1 MNDEIEM
8 NEKAEVSVVFHRA
21 NTHPCQPVR
30 FSFKNREIEVTKIG
44 LVFPVRKDG
53 VLVHIFDITDGQADY
68 RLEFNTA
75 RLTWRVTK
83 EADHY
88 AAA

>member
-1 MNDEIEM
+1 MDDEIM
-8 NEKAEVSVVFHRA
+8 LNEKADVITVFQRKGLHTCRPA
-21 NTHPCQPVR
+21 R
-30 FSFKNREIEVTKIG
+30 FSFKNREITVSKVG

-53 VLVHIFDITDGQADY
+53 VLVHIFDVSDGAADF

-88 AAA
+88 EAA